1 MISGL
6 FRPRFSPVLSAAA
19 LALGAASLPAAAQSQ
34 VTIYGIY
41 DLGITRVSNIGGHGM
56 TRMDDSIAQGNR
68 LGFRGTEDLGGGL
81 RAFFNLEM
89 GFAGD
94 TGALR
99 QGGLG
104 FGRASLVGLAHKSW
118 GEVSLGRQF
127 DLMNATLIRFTPNVT
142 QGVYSATVGD
152 ADRVAGNWL
161 NNMVT
166 YKTPVWGGLQLSGQY
181 SFKEDGSSST
191 NAGRAYSLGASYS
204 NGPFSAGLSTT
215 NIRGYTVNPSAAFG
229 VSHFLGSQVTGT
241 GVKLDKYRTAGAGA
255 GYTWG
260 QFTVSGLYTNT
271 RFEALGGRSQ
281 TMNHFAIPVVYRP
294 NAQWTFEAGFAQSR
308 MAGSRWRNFSLMA
321 DYNFSKRTDVY
332 VSANIERAS
341 GDGTT
346 AVIYTLPTSSS
357 SRQTALRAGI
367 RHRF

>member
-1 MISGL
+1 MNSGL
-6 FRPRFSPVLSAAA
+6 IHPRFSPVLSAAA
-19 LALGAASLPAAAQSQ
+19 LALCAASLPAAAQSS
-34 VTIYGIY
+34 VTMYGIY
-41 DLGITRVSNIGGHGM
+41 DIGVTRISNAGGSGV
-56 TRMDDSIAQGNR
+56 TRLEDSIAQGNR

-104 FGRASLVGLAHKSW
+104 FGRASIVGLGHKSW
-118 GEVSLGRQF
+118 GELSFGRQF
-127 DLMNATLIRFTPNVT
+127 DLMNSTLIRFSPNVT

-191 NAGRAYSLGASYS
+191 NAGRAY
-204 NGPFSAGLSTT
+204 
-215 NIRGYTVNPSAAFG
+215 
-229 VSHFLGSQVTGT
+229 FLGSQVTGT